1 MARASFSSAIGK
13 WPALPVAALVVG
25 MLIAVSPR
33 PLQAQMLG
41 DVTISTDYPSIT
53 VQAGKNVKF
62 PVRFTNNGT
71 VDRELNV
78 TIDGPDD
85 WKPQL
90 KNQSFLV
97 RSVYLQ
103 AGKNLTTDFTVD
115 PPNSATAGS
124 YTFTITG
131 TDARGTGTAALTL
144 NIGVSDTG
152 PSGVRLVSQY
162 PNLRGGA
169 DKPFEFKADLINQS
183 DEDRDFTLASRAP
196 EGWEVVF
203 QPAFEKRQIS
213 GIRLKAGETKGLD
226 INVTPTRTA
235 RAADYPIV
243 IAAASGPD
251 QAQVQLGVTV
261 TGNYKLT
268 VGTPPPGTLNA
279 QATAGDNTNVSL
291 NVQNS
296 GSGDITNVA
305 LAATKP
311 DGWDVTFQPESID
324 RIAPGASREVV
335 MAIKPAGRA
344 IPGDYMVRVTAS
356 NPQVN
361 EQTGVRVTVSTPTTW
376 GLVGLGIVA
385 LSIGGLYGVFR
396 RFSRR

>member
-25 MLIAVSPR
+25 MLIALSPR

-103 AGKNLTTDFTVD
+103 AGKTLTTDFTVD
-115 PPNSATAGS
+115 PPNSVTAGS
-124 YTFTITG
+124 YTFTVTG

-226 INVTPTRTA
+226 INVTPTRSA
-235 RAADYPIV
+235 RAADYPILTD
-243 IAAASGPD
+243 AASGAD

-268 VGTPPPGTLNA
+268 VRTPPPGSLNA

-335 MAIKPAGRA
+335 MAIQPAGRA

-376 GLVGLGIVA
+376 GLVGLGIVV

-396 RFSRR
+396 R

>member
-1 MARASFSSAIGK
+1 MARASFSSVIGK

-25 MLIAVSPR
+25 MLLAVSP
-33 PLQAQMLG
+33 PALQAQTLG

-53 VQAGKNVKF
+53 VQSGKNVKF

-78 TIDGPDD
+78 TIAGPDD

-131 TDARGTGTAALTL
+131 TNTQGTGTAALTL
-144 NIGVSDTG
+144 NIGISDTG

-243 IAAASGPD
+243 IQAASGPD

-296 GSGDITNVA
+296 GSGDLTNVS

>member
-1 MARASFSSAIGK
+1 MARFLFSSAVLALLASLFLAAS
-13 WPALPVAALVVG
+13 PA
-25 MLIAVSPR
+25 
-33 PLQAQMLG
+33 QAQSGSLA

-71 VDRELNV
+71 VDRELDV
-78 TIDGPDD
+78 TLSGPEN

-97 RSVYLQ
+97 RRVYLA
-103 AGKNLTTDFTVD
+103 AGKNLTVDFTVD
-115 PPNSATAGS
+115 PPASATAGD
-124 YTFTITG
+124 YTFMITG
-131 TDARGTGTAALTL
+131 TEPRGAGEAVLNL
-144 NIGVSDTG
+144 NIAVADTG

-169 DKPFEFKADLINQS
+169 DKPFEFKVDLINQS
-183 DEDRDFTLASRAP
+183 DEDRDFTLAARAP
-196 EGWEVVF
+196 EGWEVTF

-226 INVTPTRTA
+226 IQVTPTRTA
-235 RAADYPIV
+235 RAGEYPILV
-243 IAAASGPD
+243 AAASGPD
-251 QAQVQLGVTV
+251 QAQVQLGVAV
-261 TGNYKLT
+261 TGNYRMT

-279 QATAGDNTNVSL
+279 QATAGEETSVTMNVQNTGSGDLTNVSL
-291 NVQNS
+291 S
-296 GSGDITNVA
+296 
-305 LAATKP
+305 ATKP
-311 DGWDVTFQPESID
+311 DGWDVTFRPESID
-324 RIAPGASREVV
+324 RVPPGTTREVV
-335 MAIKPAGRA
+335 MAIKPSNRA

-356 NPQVN
+356 NAQVN